1 MTEFPPPPGPPP
13 SPLPPSIPAGA
24 PGGYP
29 GLWQPA
35 LVFLTAG
42 LTAGAAAVFSALGG
56 DAADVLALLA
66 LPTAPIAAGALVL
79 LVFRLWR
86 RRVREAWPSLAQCL
100 LIAVAGVVL
109 GVGGC
114 GGFLLTLDA
123 SSAGTLSVVLGGVF
137 VVGAAIVL
145 GAGELLLI
153 GIVRL
158 ILKKPGAR

>member
-1 MTEFPPPPGPPP
+1 MTDFPSPPGTPP

-24 PGGYP
+24 PGGHP
-29 GLWQPA
+29 TLWRPA
-35 LVFLTAG
+35 LLFLAAG
-42 LTAGAAAVFSALGG
+42 VTAGACAVYSGLGG
-56 DAADVLALLA
+56 SAGDALALLSVA
-66 LPTAPIAAGALVL
+66 TAPIAAGAFVL
-79 LVFRLWR
+79 LAFRLWR
-86 RRVREAWPSLAQCL
+86 RRAREAWPSLAQCL